1 MAFIE
6 SYDRQVKAIKE
17 ELLRMC
23 WFMRGGVSYDEMMAM
38 STSEREIIA
47 KIIKDNLETAKKTGT
62 AFF

>member
-23 WFMRGGVSYDEMMAM
+23 WFMRGGISYDQIMAM
-38 STSEREIIA
+38 SINEREIIA
-47 KIIKDNLETAKKTGT
+47 KIIKDNLETAKKTG
-62 AFF
+62 APFF